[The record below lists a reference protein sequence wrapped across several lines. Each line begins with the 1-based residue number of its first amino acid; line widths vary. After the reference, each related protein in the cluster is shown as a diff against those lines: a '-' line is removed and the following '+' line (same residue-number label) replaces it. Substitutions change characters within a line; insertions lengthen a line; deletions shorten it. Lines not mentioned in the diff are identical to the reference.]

1 MLAGLLESRDM
12 IAAILLA
19 LATPS
24 ASSAPLTPHGVE
36 RPDGSRIT
44 YWLGKTR
51 HRSSGVVLVMQ
62 GTGCEAVSSKP
73 NLRHAAEILR
83 PGARALLIDKVGVGD
98 ADGTPAIDGCSQH
111 YWDQYT
117 LSLRV
122 QDCLRVIADLRR
134 QPWWNREIVIFGGSE
149 GGAVAA
155 LLAPLVPE
163 AKAVIV
169 LSSGTGVPVGELIRA
184 AVPPAM
190 AAEAPA
196 VFAAAR
202 ERPTGRERWG
212 GLSYRWWDDAVDILP
227 ARSLVQSTV
236 PVLLLHGVRDQSS
249 PVSTARAGYK
259 MARDAGKANV
269 EYKEFAELDHFM
281 CTADGTNHMDRV
293 LSDTAKWI
301 DARKRPRR
309 LAPRS

>member
-1 MLAGLLESRDM
+1 M

-19 LATPS
+19 LAVPLADT
-24 ASSAPLTPHGVE
+24 APLTQHGVE

-44 YWLGKTR
+44 YWLGETR

-73 NLRHAAEILR
+73 NLRHAAGILR
-83 PGARALLIDKVGVGD
+83 PGDRALLIDKVGVGSD
-98 ADGTPAIDGCSQH
+98 DGTPVVDGCSQR

-134 QPWWNREIVIFGGSE
+134 QSWWNRRIVIFGGSE

-196 VFAAAR
+196 VFAAAH
-202 ERPTGRERWG
+202 ERPTGQGRWG
-212 GLSYRWWDDAVDILP
+212 GLSYRWWDDAVDIVP

-236 PVLLLHGVRDQSS
+236 PVLLIHGARDQSS
-249 PVSTARAGYK
+249 PVSTARAGYE
-259 MARDAGKANV
+259 MARNAGKTNV
-269 EYKEFAELDHFM
+269 EYRELAELDHFM
-281 CTADGTNHMDRV
+281 RTADGTNHMDQV
-293 LSDTAKWI
+293 LDDAATWI
-301 DARKRPRR
+301 EARKQPRR
-309 LAPRS
+309 LAGRF

>member
-1 MLAGLLESRDM
+1 M

-19 LATPS
+19 LAVPS
-24 ASSAPLTPHGVE
+24 AISAPLMQHSVE

-44 YWLGKTR
+44 YWLGETR
-51 HRSSGVVLVMQ
+51 RRSSGIVLVMQ

-83 PGARALLIDKVGVGD
+83 PGTRALLIDKVGVGSED
-98 ADGTPAIDGCSQH
+98 RTPAIDGCSQR

-163 AKAVIV
+163 ARAVIV
-169 LSSGTGVPVGELIRA
+169 LSSGTGVRVGDLIRA

-190 AAEAPA
+190 ASEAPA
-196 VFAAAR
+196 VFAAAH
-202 ERPTGRERWG
+202 ERPTGRQRWG
-212 GLSYRWWDDAVDILP
+212 GLSYRWWDDAVDIIP

-236 PVLLLHGVRDQSS
+236 PVLLIHGARDQSS
-249 PVSTARAGYK
+249 SVSAARIGYG
-259 MARDAGKANV
+259 MVRNAGKANV
-269 EYKEFAELDHFM
+269 EYREFAELDHFM
-281 CTADGTNHMDRV
+281 RTADGTDHMDQV
-293 LSDTAKWI
+293 LGDAAKWI
-301 DARKRPRR
+301 EVRKRSWR
-309 LAPRS
+309 